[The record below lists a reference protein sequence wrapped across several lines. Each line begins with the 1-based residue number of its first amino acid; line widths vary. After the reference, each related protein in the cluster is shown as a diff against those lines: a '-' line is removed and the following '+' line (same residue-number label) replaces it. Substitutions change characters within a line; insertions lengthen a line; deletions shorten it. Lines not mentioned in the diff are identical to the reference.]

1 MITRK
6 LVSLLISV
14 LAISSISGI
23 ALASWVFLK
32 DNKISNSNKINVN
45 LEASSILGEISVFSV
60 PQYLVLEEGV
70 SDINNLHDGINFY
83 TSVLNQDTNTNELI
97 INDELYITFVAD
109 NNIDLNNYSIEL
121 FLRITMNGI
130 LNNYICLNSS
140 YTNNINEDGY
150 VPFNAFNEG
159 YSYNLNTR
167 EYTLDISLKNYVR
180 YISSDKKPN
189 TLEKYKATYEDFL
202 NNGSNASVLMEVL
215 IGLS

>member
-6 LVSLLISV
+6 LVSLLISI

-23 ALASWVFLK
+23 ALASWAFLG
-32 DNKISNSNKINVN
+32 DNFINKSNKININ
-45 LEASSILGEISVFSV
+45 LEASSELGNITVFSI

-70 SDINNLHDGINFY
+70 SDINNLSDGINFY
-83 TSVLNQDTNTNELI
+83 TSVLNSDTNTNELI
-97 INDELYITFVAD
+97 INDELFITFKANETV
-109 NNIDLNNYSIEL
+109 DLSVYSIEL

-140 YTNNINEDGY
+140 YTNKMNEEGY
-150 VPFNAFNEG
+150 VSFNSFNEG
-159 YSYNLNTR
+159 YSYNLDTR

-189 TLEKYKATYEDFL
+189 TLEKYKAIYEDFL
-202 NNGSNASVLMEVL
+202 NNGNNASVLIEVL